1 MQQEYLKPECE
12 KCSPNGYC
20 VDKFTLILHNTGG
33 RLTDERLELLK
44 IICDI
49 DGHFQPN
56 DILHGLRAQGL
67 NLSLTTV
74 YRNLSLLVQAGIIR
88 RTTIEEDAQS
98 GGAWYEH
105 IWDHQHHDHLLCSHC
120 GKKIEFFY
128 QAIDILQEAVA
139 KEYGFILESHHLELI
154 GVCPECR
161 NNLKTIDDK

>member
-1 MQQEYLKPECE
+1 MTKHAKSLIANHMQQEYLKPECE

-33 RLTDERLELLK
+33 RLTDERLGLLK

-88 RTTIEEDAQS
+88 RTTLEEDAQS

-128 QAIDILQEAVA
+128 RPST
-139 KEYGFILESHHLELI
+139 F
-154 GVCPECR
+154 CR
-161 NNLKTIDDK
+161 KPWRRNMDSFWRVTTWN